1 MSFYPHERTVVL
13 IHGFC
18 PGYSAK
24 QTAQGKSKQELVNP
38 IDPKLS
44 DQEKVLQLE
53 QLRDEAIP
61 VFRGLLKEISNKLGI
76 STKDNLKDNQGA
88 IDKTHRKDK
97 PEWYS
102 LEHLMDYY
110 RGMVTLT
117 DQRQI
122 IDIAKMIDARGMGVV
137 EFEYMKTIK
146 PEGSQRKKD

>member
-1 MSFYPHERTVVL
+1 ML